1 MTQALQAFLAVL
13 LVSLI
18 SLVGVITL
26 SRDPAVL
33 RRRLPLLVS
42 LAAGVLVGS
51 SVLHLLPEARESLGD
66 GLGVSLLFLAGF
78 LGFFGLER
86 ALWFHHHPEAAR
98 PAGSGVDL
106 HPPGHGLGEDCV
118 EPHPVVWMNLVGDG
132 AHNLID
138 GVAIGAAFLVDPA
151 TGVATTLAIILHEV
165 PQEIGDFAILVHGG
179 LTVRRALLF
188 NLLSALVA
196 VAGVALAFLVGQRIE
211 GFSGALLAV
220 TAGSFIYIAAANL
233 VPEIHRH
240 RDRSRALAQTV
251 YLLGGVGITLLL
263 RIAVQG

>member
-1 MTQALQAFLAVL
+1 MTAAFQAFLAVL
-13 LVSLI
+13 LVSLT
-18 SLVGVITL
+18 SLVGVVTL

-42 LAAGVLVGS
+42 LAAGVLIGS
-51 SVLHLLPEARESLGD
+51 SVLHLLPEARQALGD
-66 GLGVSLLFLAGF
+66 GLEVSLLFLAGF

-86 ALWFHHHPEAAR
+86 ALWFHHHTDAVRMAEP
-98 PAGSGVDL
+98 VIDF
-106 HPPGHGLGEDCV
+106 HPPGHGLGQDCV
-118 EPHPVVWMNLVGDG
+118 EPHPVVWMNLIGDG

-151 TGVATTLAIILHEV
+151 TGIATTLAIILHEV

-179 LTVRRALLF
+179 LTVRRALFF

-196 VAGVALAFLVGQRIE
+196 VVGVALAFVVGQRID
-211 GFSGALLAV
+211 GFSAALLAV

-240 RDRSRALAQTV
+240 RDRSRALAQTL
-251 YLLGGVGITLLL
+251 YLLGGVGVTLVL
-263 RIAVQG
+263 RTLVQG

>member
-1 MTQALQAFLAVL
+1 MTPALQALLAVT

-18 SLVGVITL
+18 SLVGVVTL

-51 SVLHLLPEARESLGD
+51 AVVHLLPEAREALGD
-66 GLGVSLLFLAGF
+66 GWPVSLLFLAGF

-86 ALWFHHHPEAAR
+86 ALWFHHHPEAVR
-98 PAGSGVDL
+98 LSEPGVDL

-118 EPHPVVWMNLVGDG
+118 EPHPVVWMNLIGDG

-138 GVAIGAAFLVDPA
+138 GVAIGAAFMVDPA

-196 VAGVALAFLVGQRIE
+196 VVGVGLAFGVGQRLE
-211 GFSGALLAV
+211 GFSAALLAI
-220 TAGSFIYIAAANL
+220 TAGSFIYIAGANL
-233 VPEIHRH
+233 IPEIHRH

-251 YLLGGVGITLLL
+251 YLLGGVGITLVL
-263 RIAVQG
+263 RLVVHG